1 MNLLDAEDMIKSLP
15 DQALMQQAQ
24 MPTGEIPQFLVISEI
39 KNRADMRKRYE
50 AQLKEQ
56 PQGTVAEQVMREGI
70 AGMMPQQGVTPQ
82 MGQQPPQGGP
92 QMPPQGMPPQGG
104 PQGMPPQ
111 GGPQGMP
118 PQGMP
123 PQGMPPQMPPQ
134 GGPQGMP
141 PQMPP
146 QGMPP
151 QGMPPGMPPMGMA
164 AGGIVRMDGGGFL
177 DQYVT
182 GAESGP
188 MPGGSTIRDQIDRVL
203 ESGMSYPEI
212 LSFISEKFYSRP
224 EALEYV
230 QSKLGRLEPTMSD
243 SMIPEAREML
253 DREPYESREARMPM
267 LAGGSDIYK
276 APMVLRAADA
286 LGRFD
291 SFKQGTDPERM
302 AEPAASALAR
312 QVEEQYATPDL
323 SQRLTADMLTGAE
336 PVPSR
341 VPESLPQAP
350 QTPRSGGIRNLFG
363 TGFGGADYSSPKP
376 GVESADPIS
385 EMLALA
391 QSVQTDASDPR
402 RESKSLAGAGIL
414 SGSTPSE
421 IAAQLYDYSRPTSG
435 ARGRPVEG
443 SPSREE
449 LIYGTLGEDY
459 SGFMPPVLAGPA
471 ARQKFI
477 DEVVASGRLDDRFGT
492 GFGGAKA
499 GGKDVQGGSEAQAQ
513 SLSEIVVDRD
523 RKDLSGI
530 LSKIT
535 SDGAGDTDDTLS
547 LIDEMMADLR
557 GRETQASPTLDLS
570 DILARSDRMTKA
582 NILMQLGSGIA
593 GGDVAKGIEKA
604 GMAGVQG
611 AQEAAKIEMAQR
623 ISQTKAGQEDI
634 RRGEQ
639 RDLDIAK
646 LGIQREQVATMDQ
659 RLKNELSKAERVSK
673 GQLFNLVSDLVQEAT
688 GDMVTD
694 DKLGTVDKLSA
705 YFMQKYA
712 PLLGIDLSKED
723 LALLGRTYGG
733 AGGGAGVDPA
743 QFDRTGS

>member
-1 MNLLDAEDMIKSLP
+1 MNLLDAEDMIKGLP

-70 AGMMPQQGVTPQ
+70 AGMLPQQGVTPQ

-92 QMPPQGMPPQGG
+92 QMPQ
-104 PQGMPPQ
+104 
-111 GGPQGMP
+111 QGMP

-123 PQGMPPQMPPQ
+123 PQGMLPQMPPQ

-164 AGGIVRMDGGGFL
+164 AGGIVRMQGGGVAKIQKL
-177 DQYVT
+177 MNILAVGGVTAPDLIAQGYTVAEIDAAQNQLRERMSMPVAGMGNVSAMREISDPVRTPQMGAGDQYDPPFIRGIT
-182 GAESGP
+182 DQIPSLSGTSP
-188 MPGGSTIRDQIDRVL
+188 EQARVADAYGGS
-203 ESGMSYPEI
+203 GMPS
-212 LSFISEKFYSRP
+212 LSE
-224 EALEYV
+224 
-230 QSKLGRLEPTMSD
+230 
-243 SMIPEAREML
+243 
-253 DREPYESREARMPM
+253 
-267 LAGGSDIYK
+267 
-276 APMVLRAADA
+276 RAADA
-286 LGRFD
+286 VDVLGDGDMARARTEIASNTLLPPDTGVFSDID
-291 SFKQGTDPERM
+291 SAVSSAIQDMYGMIPKSSPDGGIVGRGLDRAGGLGSELASQLSPEGPLARGIRDVM
-302 AEPAASALAR
+302 GSEEASQRISDVYDESGAGAGIGQFFREIPGAAGRTFGAASYKVANLPLIAGGANMLD
-312 QVEEQYATPDL
+312 Q
-323 SQRLTADMLTGAE
+323 MLTGSIDDPLTLGDIFGGKDKE
-336 PVPSR
+336 PS
-341 VPESLPQAP
+341 QAAD
-350 QTPRSGGIRNLFG
+350 LFG
-363 TGFGGADYSSPKP
+363 TGFGAPTKP
-376 GVESADPIS
+376 G
-385 EMLALA
+385 
-391 QSVQTDASDPR
+391 TD
-402 RESKSLAGAGIL
+402 
-414 SGSTPSE
+414 
-421 IAAQLYDYSRPTSG
+421 
-435 ARGRPVEG
+435 
-443 SPSREE
+443 
-449 LIYGTLGEDY
+449 
-459 SGFMPPVLAGPA
+459 PA
-471 ARQKFI
+471 API
-477 DEVVASGRLDDRFGT
+477 DTLLKEAQQANTDSSGKGLEKTGPPLQGTNNRAVQGT
-492 GFGGAKA
+492 GSSA
-499 GGKDVQGGSEAQAQ
+499 
-513 SLSEIVVDRD
+513 
-523 RKDLSGI
+523 
-530 LSKIT
+530 
-535 SDGAGDTDDTLS
+535 TLS
-547 LIDEMMADLR
+547 LIDEIMADLR

-688 GDMVTD
+688 DDTVTD

-712 PLLGIDLSKED
+712 PLLGIDLSEED

-733 AGGGAGVDPA
+733 AGSPDPLGIRGAP
-743 QFDRTGS
+743 

>member
-24 MPTGEIPQFLVISEI
+24 MPTGDIPQFLVISEI

-92 QMPPQGMPPQGG
+92 QMPQ
-104 PQGMPPQ
+104 QGMPPQ

-164 AGGIVRMDGGGFL
+164 AGGIVRMDGGGLTGMPGENALAGMQAELEAKAKVLAATTGRSFNEILEILVREAQMNMPDYSMVGRTGTGELPSMPPGTRPPKAVSSGIDLGALRDIDSAVGSGMQDMYGMIPKSSPDGGVVGRGLDRAGELGSGLAERASGLGQGISQGISEADRLLTEDLARSVAPMKDFDVAATQRVSDVYNKAGMGAGIGQFAREIPGAFGALGSSVMRDIQGLSDFPAVYEPARALQQTFTGSVPEDPTASFL
-177 DQYVT
+177 DVT
-182 GAESGP
+182 LGDIF
-188 MPGGSTIRDQIDRVL
+188 GGKD
-203 ESGMSYPEI
+203 
-212 LSFISEKFYSRP
+212 K
-224 EALEYV
+224 
-230 QSKLGRLEPTMSD
+230 EPSQ
-243 SMIPEAREML
+243 
-253 DREPYESREARMPM
+253 
-267 LAGGSDIYK
+267 
-276 APMVLRAADA
+276 AAD
-286 LGRFD
+286 
-291 SFKQGTDPERM
+291 
-302 AEPAASALAR
+302 
-312 QVEEQYATPDL
+312 
-323 SQRLTADMLTGAE
+323 
-336 PVPSR
+336 
-341 VPESLPQAP
+341 
-350 QTPRSGGIRNLFG
+350 LFG
-363 TGFGGADYSSPKP
+363 TGFGAPTKP
-376 GVESADPIS
+376 GTE
-385 EMLALA
+385 
-391 QSVQTDASDPR
+391 
-402 RESKSLAGAGIL
+402 
-414 SGSTPSE
+414 
-421 IAAQLYDYSRPTSG
+421 
-435 ARGRPVEG
+435 
-443 SPSREE
+443 
-449 LIYGTLGEDY
+449 
-459 SGFMPPVLAGPA
+459 PA
-471 ARQKFI
+471 API
-477 DEVVASGRLDDRFGT
+477 DTLLKEAQQANTDSSGKGLEKTGPPLQGTNNRAVQGT
-492 GFGGAKA
+492 GSSA
-499 GGKDVQGGSEAQAQ
+499 
-513 SLSEIVVDRD
+513 
-523 RKDLSGI
+523 
-530 LSKIT
+530 
-535 SDGAGDTDDTLS
+535 TLS

-712 PLLGIDLSKED
+712 PLLGIDLSEED
-723 LALLGRTYGG
+723 LALLGGTYGG
-733 AGGGAGVDPA
+733 AGSPDPLGIRGAP
-743 QFDRTGS
+743 

>member
-92 QMPPQGMPPQGG
+92 QMPQ
-104 PQGMPPQ
+104 QGMPPQ

-164 AGGIVRMDGGGFL
+164 AGGIVRMRNGGIL
-177 DQYVT
+177 DQYVA
-182 GAESGP
+182 GAEAGP
-188 MPGGSTIRDQIDRVL
+188 MPGGSTVRDQIDRVL
-203 ESGMSYPEI
+203 GSGMSYPEI
-212 LSFISEKFYSRP
+212 LSFISKTFYGKP
-224 EALEYV
+224 EVLEYV
-230 QSKLGRLEPTMSD
+230 QSKVGRPEPTMGSGGMGERSPSVDINAPQPKLEYAFPQEGPQAIRESAQRGVKMLSD
-243 SMIPEAREML
+243 EMDQRLQAIRESAQI
-253 DREPYESREARMPM
+253 D
-267 LAGGSDIYK
+267 LAPQGGS
-276 APMVLRAADA
+276 
-286 LGRFD
+286 
-291 SFKQGTDPERM
+291 
-302 AEPAASALAR
+302 AS
-312 QVEEQYATPDL
+312 
-323 SQRLTADMLTGAE
+323 
-336 PVPSR
+336 
-341 VPESLPQAP
+341 
-350 QTPRSGGIRNLFG
+350 LFG
-363 TGFGGADYSSPKP
+363 TGFGGADYPSTKP
-376 GVESADPIS
+376 GTESADPLS
-385 EMLALA
+385 GMLELA
-391 QSVQTDASDPR
+391 QEAYTDASDPR
-402 RESKSLAGAGIL
+402 RQLSPSIDTDALISGMVSERAPRSGGIPDLSTAPQRGAGGRPFDVGVFGDLFGGIGFDL
-414 SGSTPSE
+414 GMPTREQGMAADRARVERIQQKAAGTYDDPNTPE
-421 IAAQLYDYSRPTSG
+421 KRRARLEQLAQLG
-435 ARGRPVEG
+435 VEG
-443 SPSREE
+443 PDETVQEINER
-449 LIYGTLGEDY
+449 LGI
-459 SGFMPPVLAGPA
+459 GPAGPVTDP
-471 ARQKFI
+471 FG
-477 DEVVASGRLDDRFGT
+477 VVASTGDITVQGNKNNSQKQGT
-492 GFGGAKA
+492 GTGP
-499 GGKDVQGGSEAQAQ
+499 
-513 SLSEIVVDRD
+513 
-523 RKDLSGI
+523 
-530 LSKIT
+530 
-535 SDGAGDTDDTLS
+535 AGDTDATLS

-557 GRETQASPTLDLS
+557 GREAQASPTLDLS
-570 DILARSDRMTKA
+570 DILARSKKMTDA

-623 ISQTKAGQEDI
+623 IAQTKAGQEDI

-712 PLLGIDLSKED
+712 PLLGIDLSEED

-733 AGGGAGVDPA
+733 AGSPDPLGIRGAP
-743 QFDRTGS
+743 